1 MDAIRVGLVGPGA
14 IGAVHRDAIAAA
26 GGAVLAGFAGGSADS
41 RARFA
46 ATTGAGAYETAEA
59 MIAAGGLDAV
69 VIATPGGLHDAPA
82 RAALAAG
89 LHVLVEKPLATDLDA
104 AADLARRARASGLV
118 CATVS
123 QRRFEPAHRHLHAG
137 LRSGALGRPL
147 LIEAQVHWHRDAAYY
162 AEKPWRRMERH
173 GGGSLFNQGIHSLDL
188 MLWLG
193 GPVHSVI
200 AQAANLDG
208 AEAAETLCQALLVF
222 DSGARGALTTTTA
235 TPPGRPAMLS
245 LFTDRG
251 HAHLRQSEVAEWTLP
266 GPPPP
271 ADGAG
276 PASGAAR
283 PLDIG
288 LAGHVAQWRDFCAAI
303 RGHRPPAITFEDGL
317 AAVRA
322 VAAIYRAAETGRRVF
337 LSEMGDD

>member
-1 MDAIRVGLVGPGA
+1 MEAIRIGLVGPGA
-14 IGAVHRDAIAAA
+14 IGAVHRDAIAATE
-26 GGAVLAGFAGGSADS
+26 GVVLAAFAGGSPET

-46 ATTGAGAYETAEA
+46 ATTDAAGHETAEG

-82 RAALAAG
+82 GAALAAG

-104 AADLARRARASGLV
+104 ARALTRLARASGLV

-123 QRRFEPAHRHLHAG
+123 QRRFEPAHRYLHRHLQA
-137 LRSGALGRPL
+137 GALGRPL
-147 LIEAQVHWHRDAAYY
+147 LIEAHVHWHRDAAYY
-162 AEKPWRRMERH
+162 AEKPWRRTELH

-193 GPVHSVI
+193 GPVRSVI
-200 AQAANLDG
+200 AQTANMDG

-235 TPPGRPAMLS
+235 TPPGRPATLG

-251 HAHLRQSEVAEWTLP
+251 HALLHQSAVAEWTLP
-266 GPPPP
+266 VPPPP
-271 ADGAG
+271 DAAG

-288 LAGHVAQWRDFCAAI
+288 LAGHVAQWRDFRDAI
-303 RGHRPPAITFEDGL
+303 RHRRPPAIGFADGL
-317 AAVRA
+317 AAVRT
-322 VAAIYRAAETGRRVF
+322 VAAIYRAAATGRRVP

>member
-1 MDAIRVGLVGPGA
+1 MDAIRIGLVGPGA
-14 IGAVHRDAIAAA
+14 IGAVHRDAIAATE
-26 GGAVLAGFAGGSADS
+26 GVTLAAFAGGSAAS

-46 ATTGAGAYETAEA
+46 ATTAAPGHESAEA

-89 LHVLVEKPLATDLDA
+89 LHVLIEKPLAVDLDA
-104 AADLARRARASGLV
+104 AAGLARLAAASGLV

-123 QRRFEPAHRHLHAG
+123 QRRFEPAHRYLHAQ
-137 LRSGALGRPL
+137 LQAGALGRPL
-147 LIEAQVHWHRDAAYY
+147 LIEGQVHWHRDAAYY
-162 AEKPWRRMERH
+162 AEKPWRRADRH

-188 MLWLG
+188 MLWLF
-193 GPVHSVI
+193 GPLHSVI

-208 AEAAETLCQALLVF
+208 TEGAETLCQTLLVF
-222 DSGARGALTTTTA
+222 DTGARGALTTTTA
-235 TPPGRPAMLS
+235 TPPGRPAALS

-266 GPPPP
+266 VPPPP
-271 ADGAG
+271 PEAAG

-288 LAGHVAQWRDFCAAI
+288 LAGHVAQWQDFRDAI
-303 RGHRPPAITFEDGL
+303 RHRRPPAIGFAEGL

-322 VAAIYRAAETGRRVF
+322 VTAIYRAAGTGRRVF